1 MAIPDFQTLMLP
13 LLKLASDNNEHK
25 LRDSIEALATEYNLT
40 PEERQQL
47 LPSGSQA
54 IFDNRVGWTKTHL
67 IKAGL
72 LQSPRRSIF
81 KITEK
86 GKNVLQQNPEKIN
99 MSFLKQFP
107 DYLEFIKP
115 TTETEK
121 DDIHEST
128 EDTST
133 PEETLEN
140 SYQKIRRN
148 LAGDLLL
155 KVKKSSP
162 AFFER
167 MVVELLVKMGYGG
180 SLKDA
185 GRATKLT
192 NDEGIDGIIKEDKL
206 GLDVIYVQ
214 AKRWDNQVVGRPEIQ
229 NFVGALD
236 GQRANKGIFITT
248 SRFTET
254 ALDYV
259 KTITKKVILID
270 GAQLSDYMIDY
281 SLGVSSFANY
291 ELKKMDNDY
300 FEEE

>member
-1 MAIPDFQTLMLP
+1 MAIPDFQTLMYP
-13 LLKLASDNNEHK
+13 LLKLASDNKEHK
-25 LRDSIEALATEYNLT
+25 LRESIETLAHEFNLT
-40 PEERQQL
+40 SEERQQL
-47 LPSGSQA
+47 LPSGTQA

-86 GKNVLQQNPEKIN
+86 GENVLKQNPPKIN

-107 DYLEFIKP
+107 EYREFIKP
-115 TTETEK
+115 NIETEK
-121 DDIHEST
+121 VTIHESE
-128 EDTST
+128 EDIST
-133 PEETLEN
+133 PEETLES

-148 LAGDLLL
+148 LADDLLT

-162 AFFER
+162 GFFER

-185 GRATKLT
+185 GRATRIT

-206 GLDVIYVQ
+206 GLDVIYIQ
-214 AKRWDNQVVGRPEIQ
+214 AKRWDSQVVGRPEIQ

-248 SRFTET
+248 SRFSDT
-254 ALDYV
+254 ALTYV

-270 GAQLSDYMIDY
+270 GSQLSDYMIDY
-281 SLGVSSFANY
+281 GLGVSSFANY